1 MLSYAPLEAS
11 LDVWERVDLGDARA
25 KSEKLTSLFIELVD
39 QECGEFAVE
48 LASPI
53 DPADRGSQ
61 VSLRHPESY
70 AIMRALI
77 GRGVIGD
84 FRAPDMMR
92 FGFTPAV
99 HALRRRVG
107 RGRGPSPHPRH
118 RKMARYRGTPSAQPS
133 PELLGVVDDGVDELC
148 AVQQGRVVV
157 VGARHLDA
165 ACTRDGGHL
174 PALLCRD
181 HRV

>member
-1 MLSYAPLEAS
+1 VAGTPSVLSYAPLEAS
-11 LDVWERVDLGDARA
+11 LDVWERVDLGDVRA
-25 KSEKLTSLFIELVD
+25 KSEQLTSLFIELVE

-53 DPADRGSQ
+53 DRADRGSQ

-92 FGFTPAV
+92 FGFTPLYTRYVDAWDAV
-99 HALRRRVG
+99 EVLRHTLV
-107 RGRGPSPHPRH
+107 
-118 RKMARYRGTPSAQPS
+118 T
-133 PELLGVVDDGVDELC
+133 E
-148 AVQQGRVVV
+148 
-157 VGARHLDA
+157 
-165 ACTRDGGHL
+165 
-174 PALLCRD
+174 
-181 HRV
+181 